1 LDASITALHT
11 LLLDWGQRF
20 EQMNVFCDS
29 SKPLKENQELFNKFV
44 GRKEKKSLE
53 FNRVLRPITYNISN
67 PINFVKSND
76 YPGIQ
81 LADVI
86 AYTSIY
92 TLVNDSQEI
101 SYWREPLISMA
112 SEFSIIP
119 DDEAINPEL
128 FDVKRN
134 HYLFIEIMRRTINGE
149 DVLEDIQGVV
159 LAITRYLLVQ
169 SKPSSFDEEIPF

>member
-1 LDASITALHT
+1 
-11 LLLDWGQRF
+11 
-20 EQMNVFCDS
+20 
-29 SKPLKENQELFNKFV
+29 
-44 GRKEKKSLE
+44 
-53 FNRVLRPITYNISN
+53 
-67 PINFVKSND
+67 
-76 YPGIQ
+76 
-81 LADVI
+81 
-86 AYTSIY
+86 
-92 TLVNDSQEI
+92 
-101 SYWREPLISMA
+101 MA